1 MSLKLYKLK
10 VSIFVNFIV
19 FLMIFLTW
27 ISFIFFDYKE
37 TNNLNYKKINR
48 IKNKILSIKNLNK
61 VISKLN
67 DLSLLNIANNI
78 VWIKNKE
85 SIEFL
90 KKYFWIKL
98 INIYENNIVVYTS
111 FDENDCKE
119 KFICKKI
126 TKWNYIFNIAILNN
140 KKNTWYNILTFWIF
154 AFLISLLF
162 FPLIYWI
169 VSRLTKPIET
179 NFAFMKNFVNNAW
192 HEIKTPLANINLSS
206 QILLNKKEFDIELI
220 KQIESESSK
229 LSYLIDTLLQLSIL
243 SRFHQHKE
251 EINLKEIIEEV
262 IEKYTK
268 KIKEKNI
275 SLKTNLDNV
284 KKEVNKNQF
293 EILFRNLLSNAIK
306 YNIENWK
313 INIILKNDKLQIKN
327 TWKQIP
333 EKEIKKIFNLFY
345 RLDKQKEGY
354 GLWLALVKKIVDINK
369 WKIEVK
375 SKDNIN
381 TFIVKF

>member
-313 INIILKNDKLQIKN
+313 INIILKNDKLQIEN

-354 GLWLALVKKIVDINK
+354 GLWLALVKKIIDINK